1 MSPREI
7 IARWLPRTF
16 RHVDPGENTW
26 DEIAD
31 DLLKALDEQ
40 GMAVVPKDYP
50 LDSDVLLAGARS
62 IGKSMHIDNH
72 MERARLCWI
81 AMMPK

>member
-7 IARWLPRTF
+7 IGLWLPRTF

-26 DEIAD
+26 DEVAD

-40 GMAVVPKDYP
+40 GMAVVPKD
-50 LDSDVLLAGARS
+50 AGRHGCYRPDCAVRKEDD
-62 IGKSMHIDNH
+62 GKWYCRD
-72 MERARLCWI
+72 EDCW
-81 AMMPK
+81 AAATD